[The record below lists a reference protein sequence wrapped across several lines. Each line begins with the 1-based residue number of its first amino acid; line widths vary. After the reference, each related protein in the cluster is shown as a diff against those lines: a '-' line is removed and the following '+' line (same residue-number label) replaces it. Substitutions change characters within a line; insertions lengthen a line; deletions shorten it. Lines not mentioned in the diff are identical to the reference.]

1 MAPSFPSHITALLG
15 GILFFVPSGNN
26 STPLSNNVN
35 CLEPIK
41 ALLNDKKTDN
51 VSYLEL
57 IEASFNDKKDNNVG
71 CLELRKAP
79 LDDKKSF
86 KDLERDVD
94 YFITQFL

>member
-1 MAPSFPSHITALLG
+1 MAPFFTSHITALPG

-26 STPLSNNVN
+26 STLLSNNVN
-35 CLEPIK
+35 CPEPIK
-41 ALLNDKKTDN
+41 ALLNDKKADN

-57 IEASFNDKKDNNVG
+57 MEASFNDKKDNNVG
-71 CLELRKAP
+71 RFELRKAL

-86 KDLERDVD
+86 KDLEKDVD